1 MSTTNDVA
9 IYNSEDKLQE
19 RKSKNTKKKDEGCE
33 DKVFLSVSSISAAF
47 NFMLIY

>member
-19 RKSKNTKKKDEGCE
+19 RKSKNTKKKM
-33 DKVFLSVSSISAAF
+33 KAAKIKSF
-47 NFMLIY
+47 

>member
-19 RKSKNTKKKDEGCE
+19 RKSKNTKKDEGCE